1 MLPVPLSVSSP
12 HDPAVIREN
21 VNKARSLVETA
32 LRLLDGGN
40 IVDLSA
46 LNGRVVVL
54 CEALDGMGKA
64 VAQPLLP
71 LLEQLVAD
79 MARMETVLRQRLLS
93 EE

>member
-1 MLPVPLSVSSP
+1 MLPVPLSAPSP
-12 HDPAVIREN
+12 YDPAVIREN
-21 VNKARSLVETA
+21 VNKARSLLETA

-46 LNGRVVVL
+46 LNGRIVVL
-54 CEALDGMGKA
+54 CEALDGVGKA

-79 MARMETVLRQRLLS
+79 MARMETVLRQRLVS

>member
-1 MLPVPLSVSSP
+1 MLPVPTLDSP
-12 HDPAVIREN
+12 PPDPAVVREN

-46 LNGRVVVL
+46 LNGRIIVL

-79 MARMETVLRQRLLS
+79 MARMEAVLRQRLVS